1 MKHLLL
7 LSLAACLTS
16 TFTSCQYLTSSSEVT
31 KSDFN
36 GKTTEAPVA
45 MLTNNKEKDLD
56 TLVRIKTPSSAM
68 DAKIGGQITLVD
80 NLRRVDESTIEPAE
94 MLIELGQFSGKAMEE
109 SLASLFLLDKDTL
122 KLYVDYFDG
131 DLTGSKVFYIA
142 NGALLAVDVLEM
154 EAYWTEG
161 GQQIKSV
168 LTHSFYYKEKELLHC
183 KNHHYPERQILLEK
197 ENTKDWAII
206 RQSLQLL

>member
-7 LSLAACLTS
+7 LSLAACWTAS
-16 TFTSCQYLTSSSEVT
+16 FSSCQYLTSSSEAPNQDLQLVT
-31 KSDFN
+31 E
-36 GKTTEAPVA
+36 EAPVA
-45 MLTNNKEKDLD
+45 LLTNNQEKKDLD
-56 TLVRIKTPSSAM
+56 TLVRLQSTPAVEVEIKE
-68 DAKIGGQITLVD
+68 QVTLVEG
-80 NLRRVDESTIEPAE
+80 LREVDESSLEPAE
-94 MLIELGQFSGKAMEE
+94 MLIELEQFSGKAMEE
-109 SLASLFLLDKDTL
+109 SLASLFLLHQDTL

-142 NGALLAVDVLEM
+142 NGDLLAVDVLEM

-183 KNHHYPERQILLEK
+183 KAHHYPERQALLEQ
-197 ENTKDWAII
+197 ENTEDWRAI